1 MKGRRIMHRTHVMI
15 GLASLL
21 GAALAAGPA
30 LAVTASS
37 PTGHLNVRSG
47 PGFQYQVVSQIPANT
62 PAQITGCVSD
72 YSWCAVALP
81 GGVTGWAS
89 APYLVTS
96 AAGTPQ
102 NLQVV
107 GAQLGIPVVTPANT
121 GAPVVATPP
130 VGAMV
135 PVAPTVGVV
144 QPVAP
149 PPDGPVLHDAT
160 GDPTGSSQRRGDGR
174 SSVASGRARL
184 SHSAIALPLFLRQR
198 ATSSGRAD
206 CATDRLRREVDALVR
221 IYLAPD
227 RAARS

>member
-1 MKGRRIMHRTHVMI
+1 MHRTHIMI

-89 APYLVTS
+89 AP
-96 AAGTPQ
+96 
-102 NLQVV
+102 
-107 GAQLGIPVVTPANT
+107 
-121 GAPVVATPP
+121 
-130 VGAMV
+130 
-135 PVAPTVGVV
+135 
-144 QPVAP
+144 
-149 PPDGPVLHDAT
+149 
-160 GDPTGSSQRRGDGR
+160 
-174 SSVASGRARL
+174 
-184 SHSAIALPLFLRQR
+184 
-198 ATSSGRAD
+198 
-206 CATDRLRREVDALVR
+206 
-221 IYLAPD
+221 
-227 RAARS
+227 